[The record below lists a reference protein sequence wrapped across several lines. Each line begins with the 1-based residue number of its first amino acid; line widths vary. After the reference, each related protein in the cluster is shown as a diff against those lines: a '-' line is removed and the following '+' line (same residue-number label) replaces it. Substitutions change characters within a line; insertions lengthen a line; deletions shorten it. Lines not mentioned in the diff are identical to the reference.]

1 MMRISA
7 LENVHFKGLFGD
19 YEHKSEKDLLKISEN
34 KNLLIIQIVKYKNSL
49 ISLENL
55 KIDNIG
61 LKNEALIVSNNNDTR
76 ILWNGPNNWIL
87 VSSKKKLLKE
97 VLEKFDENNSI
108 KFATRKNRKI
118 NLTEYYDLIYEYKND
133 CLTAGVR
140 WNKKYYSDTDLK
152 PVEEL
157 YFSIT
162 IVPLGTFTPEGIS
175 RTRDGT

>member
-1 MMRISA
+1 MIS
-7 LENVHFKGLFGD
+7 NT
-19 YEHKSEKDLLKISEN
+19 S
-34 KNLLIIQIVKYKNSL
+34 KY
-49 ISLENL
+49 
-55 KIDNIG
+55 
-61 LKNEALIVSNNNDTR
+61 
-76 ILWNGPNNWIL
+76 
-87 VSSKKKLLKE
+87 
-97 VLEKFDENNSI
+97 KFDENNSI

-162 IVPLGTFTPEGIS
+162 IIPLGTFTPEGIS
-175 RTRDGT
+175 RTRDGK